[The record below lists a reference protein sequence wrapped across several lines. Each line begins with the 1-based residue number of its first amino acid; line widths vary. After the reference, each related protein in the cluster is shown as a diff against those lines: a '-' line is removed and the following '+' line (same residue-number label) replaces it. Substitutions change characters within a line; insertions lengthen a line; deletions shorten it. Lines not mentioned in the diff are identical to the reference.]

1 MRHKLLTLVL
11 AVAVIASLV
20 VVGCAKPAPAPAPT
34 PIKFGALYP
43 MTGAVP
49 LTGRDQLNGQTMATE
64 DINNG
69 EGVWKLLGH
78 TEGVLGR
85 PVELVVED
93 SGCNAESAVTKLKKL
108 DLKDDIHMTVGL
120 ISTGCALAIMPSIA
134 EYHHIFFAFNHG
146 IASMDKYP
154 LSDGWLFSL
163 HVDSRS
169 YARGLIRMMMD
180 VVPDS
185 KSLAYIGPN
194 YSYGWN
200 VYAGVEEALVKEGW
214 DVELKDPIYPAL
226 GTREY
231 GPFISQLL
239 GMGVDGVVS
248 SLYGDDLVTF
258 MKQAAPYGFFDKI
271 AFATIAAGGEITALG
286 KETPQGIAIMECGLN
301 SLYPDTP
308 EMKDLRER
316 FHTRFG
322 MWPAGATLETY
333 GGMMILCH
341 AIEVAGTTDVETVR
355 ETLEGMD
362 VSLPWSDYHIR
373 EFDHQGLFDSVYG
386 LTGYS
391 DELGCMASIPKGVI
405 PLSEIALSEEEL
417 KAIWAKGE

>member
-1 MRHKLLTLVL
+1 MRKLLTLVVVI
-11 AVAVIASLV
+11 VAIV
-20 VVGCAKPAPAPAPT
+20 VAAAGCAVSKPPEEAVT

-43 MTGAVP
+43 ITGPVP
-49 LTGRDQLNGQTMATE
+49 IAGRDQLNGQMMAAE

-69 EGVWKLLGH
+69 EGAWKLFGH

-93 SGCNAESAVTKLKKL
+93 SECSPESAVTKLRKL
-108 DLKDDIHMTVGL
+108 DLQDDIHMTVGL
-120 ISTGCALAIMPSIA
+120 IGTGCALAIMPVIA

-180 VVPDS
+180 MIPGT

-239 GMGVDGVVS
+239 DMGVDGVVC
-248 SLYGDDLVTF
+248 SLYSDDLVTF
-258 MKQAAPYGFFDKI
+258 IKQATPYGFFDEI
-271 AFATIAAGGEITALG
+271 GFATIASGGEITALG
-286 KETPQGIAIMECGLN
+286 EETPLGIAIMECGLN

-322 MWPAGATLETY
+322 MWPGGASLETY

-391 DELGCMASIPKGVI
+391 DELECMASIPKGI
-405 PLSEIALSEEEL
+405 ISLSGVALSEEEL
-417 KAIWAKGE
+417 EAIWAEGG